1 VADQVFWRSKSLQ
14 QMSPPEWESLCDG
27 CSLCCLH
34 KLEDEDTGK
43 VYYTSVVCHLL
54 DMETL
59 YCTKYE
65 ERCSLVPQCVKLR
78 PEDVKEFHWL
88 PPSCAYRLIHE
99 GKELP
104 EWHPLV
110 SGRRESVK
118 EAGASVLDW
127 YEITD
132 DKITSDD
139 DYFDYLID

>member
-1 VADQVFWRSKSLQ
+1 MADQVFWRSKTLPE
-14 QMSPPEWESLCDG
+14 MSEPEWESLCDG

-34 KLEDEDTGK
+34 KLEDEDTGQ
-43 VYYTSVVCHLL
+43 VHYTSVVCHLL

-59 YCTKYE
+59 YCTQYE
-65 ERCSLVPQCVKLR
+65 TRCSLVPQCVKLH

-104 EWHPLV
+104 DWHPLV

-127 YEITD
+127 YEVTD
-132 DKITSDD
+132 DKLKSDD
-139 DYFDYLID
+139 EYFDYLLD

>member
-1 VADQVFWRSKSLQ
+1 MAHQVFWRTKSLQ
-14 QMSPPEWESLCDG
+14 EMSPPEWESLCDG

-34 KLEDEDTGK
+34 KLEDEDTGE
-43 VYYTSVVCHLL
+43 VHYTSVVCHLL
-54 DMETL
+54 DMDTL
-59 YCTKYE
+59 YCTQYE
-65 ERCSLVPQCVKLR
+65 KRCSLVPECVKLH
-78 PEDVKEFHWL
+78 PEDVKAFHWL
-88 PPSCAYRLIHE
+88 PPSCAYRLVHE

-132 DKITSDD
+132 DKIEKDD

>member
-1 VADQVFWRSKSLQ
+1 
-14 QMSPPEWESLCDG
+14 
-27 CSLCCLH
+27 
-34 KLEDEDTGK
+34 
-43 VYYTSVVCHLL
+43 
-54 DMETL
+54 METL